1 MTTRYGIFD
10 AYDFVEIKVEIKK
23 DGISRLFLMQIF
35 NFLLSDISSEVL
47 CLKVTGRDGFVE

>member
-1 MTTRYGIFD
+1 M
-10 AYDFVEIKVEIKK
+10 EIKVEIKK